1 MKDKIDFEVF
11 KNGSIE
17 RDQIKEWLK
26 KDIQGVYILL
36 SEMLYSPEVIDT
48 LTEVFY
54 QRYLKMHK
62 QPEATAEQMDK
73 IQKEANPIMDALA
86 KDGNKIINH

>member
-54 QRYLKMHK
+54 QRYLKIHK
-62 QPEATAEQMDK
+62 QPEVTAD
-73 IQKEANPIMDALA
+73 PIMTVT
-86 KDGNKIINH
+86 K